1 MNRKSSLVDISKAYE
16 QILLNEMNISN
27 GQQPQN
33 VLIKNFVPMNNADE
47 EGVVEYDIPTQ
58 LSPEQM
64 QQNTS
69 QMDKNRKQC
78 ATCGGGGCEEGCEE
92 CSDGNC
98 GEESY
103 GEENCED
110 CEDGNNPNAEMA
122 KSEVYNILNSAEK
135 LMHLMKKSNKME
147 AWMLSKIIK
156 ASDYISSVSSVL
168 EYDEYERE
176 VNQPCAEF
184 GNDMHL
190 VTKITSMLNG
200 EGERVNEEILKRVI
214 FNLELLKEIK

>member
-27 GQQPQN
+27 GQQSQD
-33 VLIKNFVPMNNADE
+33 VLIKNFVPMDNTDE

-58 LSPEQM
+58 ISPEQM
-64 QQNTS
+64 QQNVS
-69 QMDKNRKQC
+69 RMDASRAQC

-98 GEESY
+98 EENR
-103 GEENCED
+103 EENCED
-110 CEDGNNPNAEMA
+110 CEDSGDPNAEMA
-122 KSEVYNILNSAEK
+122 KSEVYNILNSAKK
-135 LMHLMKKSNKME
+135 LMHLLKKSNKME

-168 EYDEYERE
+168 EYEDYERE
-176 VNQPCAEF
+176 VNQPCADF

-200 EGERVNEEILKRVI
+200 EGKEVNESVLRRII
-214 FNLELLKEIK
+214 FNLELLNEIK

>member
-33 VLIKNFVPMNNADE
+33 VLIKNFVPMNNTDE

-64 QQNTS
+64 QQNAAR
-69 QMDKNRKQC
+69 MDASRKQC

-98 GEESY
+98 EEESH
-103 GEENCED
+103 EENCED
-110 CEDGNNPNAEMA
+110 CEDSGNPNAEMA
-122 KSEVYNILNSAEK
+122 KSEVYNILTSAEK

-168 EYDEYERE
+168 EYEEYDRE
-176 VNQPCAEF
+176 VNQPCADF

-190 VTKITSMLNG
+190 ITKITSMLNG
-200 EGERVNEEILKRVI
+200 EGREVNESVLRRII
-214 FNLELLKEIK
+214 FNLEILKEIK